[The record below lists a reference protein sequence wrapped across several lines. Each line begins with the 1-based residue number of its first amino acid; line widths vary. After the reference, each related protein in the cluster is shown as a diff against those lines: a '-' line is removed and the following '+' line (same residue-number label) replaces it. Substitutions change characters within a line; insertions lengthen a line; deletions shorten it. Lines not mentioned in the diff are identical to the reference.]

1 VTVSDPTVDSTGR
14 DEAGHRVSP
23 ALGAFL
29 TVVDALKSLVITV
42 CAAVTGV
49 LLVVAY
55 AAIVLSVNLV
65 LLTWALVN
73 AVFYWLK
80 TRIDGKAIMK
90 RRLEGRIPLLKQKA
104 IELGLDI
111 VELNNGPNEETLS
124 SQAIRKHRRQFGF
137 EEWSKNP
144 WFTPWIP
151 LRPQF
156 RAWLWADEGAERRTG
171 STDDGDEGEA
181 GSADDSLEEQTTSSQ
196 GRPASGLVERARG
209 LARFLSR
216 SSWEA
221 EGTSYV
227 GVIEDVASSRGLLD
241 DFLNPFVVDQ
251 DPLPRGTRWVYDTM
265 FLLNTAERS
274 MRRSMGTAY
283 EAYLKA
289 KREIVEGEYHYH
301 KQKEREAGSDGDDE
315 HDGADSDTDHRRFL
329 ESEARVVLSGL
340 DECDEQTRRVVT
352 EMLCA
357 PPGGPVGTTRPQPV
371 DGTTLAELVRLAT
384 EPSEYDSEGDPQST
398 EGLTLPQLTQA
409 LAVLHANRTTLGES
423 EQSPEPVSAPTPA
436 ERTAARLKDDLGITD
451 LKQALK
457 EVHEYRLREY
467 RRFEV
472 LRINILMFV
481 GVPLISL
488 VGFLLVVPSFASSFP
503 SLIGQTLVPL
513 TALLTTE
520 TFSLFSVR
528 GQSVFLHSEQVFFG
542 LVLGFG
548 ALGAALSGMQKIEHD
563 HGRSE
568 SLESILGYWL
578 ALVRMAIGAISAF
591 VVLVFLSSGL
601 IDPTIL
607 SLPLVLGI
615 SAASGVSERLALR
628 AISSF
633 ESRAM
638 PEHERPNPRAS

>member
-1 VTVSDPTVDSTGR
+1 MGSGETGPGR
-14 DEAGHRVSP
+14 SS
-23 ALGAFL
+23 ALA
-29 TVVDALKSLVITV
+29 SL
-42 CAAVTGV
+42 AVTIGAV
-49 LLVVAY
+49 VSALLLLVVYVAV
-55 AAIVLSVNLV
+55 VLPVNL
-65 LLTWALVN
+65 LLVGWALVST
-73 AVFYWLK
+73 AFYWLK

-104 IELGLDI
+104 IELGLDL
-111 VELNNGPNEETLS
+111 VELDMRRRNAETRLDAEGPQDPPIEETLS
-124 SQAIRKHRRQFGF
+124 GSEIRTYRRLFGF
-137 EEWSKNP
+137 EEWSANP

-151 LRPQF
+151 LLSRF
-156 RAWLWADEGAERRTG
+156 RAWL
-171 STDDGDEGEA
+171 
-181 GSADDSLEEQTTSSQ
+181 SADNVTGNQNNSGQAQ
-196 GRPASGLVERARG
+196 PASGLVDAVLG
-209 LARFLSR
+209 WIGFSR
-216 SSWEA
+216 RNSQGA
-221 EGTSYV
+221 DGTSYV

-241 DFLNPFVVDQ
+241 DFLTLDPVERR
-251 DPLPRGTRWVYDTM
+251 PLPRGTRWVYDTM

-289 KREIVEGEYHYH
+289 KREIVEGEYVYH
-301 KQKEREAGSDGDDE
+301 TLSEQEERDTDPDGDDSNA
-315 HDGADSDTDHRRFL
+315 GGRARRFL
-329 ESEARVVLSGL
+329 ASEASVVLSEL
-340 DECDEQTRRVVT
+340 DECDEQTKRIVT
-352 EMLCA
+352 DMLCG
-357 PPGGPVGTTRPQPV
+357 PSGGAKTTRPRPV

-384 EPSEYDSEGDPQST
+384 EPSDSDTATDSQPNG
-398 EGLTLPQLTQA
+398 GLTLAQLTQA
-409 LAVLHANRTTLGES
+409 LAVLHANRTALTEPEQPPES
-423 EQSPEPVSAPTPA
+423 VATPA
-436 ERTAARLKDDLGITD
+436 ERTVARPKDDLSITE

-457 EVHEYRLREY
+457 EIHEYRLREY

-481 GVPLISL
+481 GMPLISL
-488 VGFLLVVPSFASSFP
+488 LTLLLIVPSLVSSFP

-513 TALLTTE
+513 TALFTTE
-520 TFSLFSVR
+520 TFPLFSVR

-548 ALGAALSGMQKIEHD
+548 ALGAALSGMRKIEND

-601 IDPTIL
+601 IDPNIL

-638 PEHERPNPRAS
+638 PEHERPDPNTT